1 MSVKIRLNNK
11 NFLAGNSMV
20 IGGRL
25 FEGEAPAQQ
34 TQQPA
39 ANNANQNQAAPAQ
52 NAQTAPAQ
60 NTQTAPAQQTAN
72 QNQNTQ
78 TQQTQQPQNSST
90 GQTIDQQVQ
99 GVLVKHFGGMQ
110 QAIAADLKAIQGP
123 QWVNVI
129 APKDQSL
136 NSVMAALQE
145 YVKQNVEVAKKFVA
159 GNQQQNAST
168 GQNNQNASTGQNT
181 STGA

>member
-25 FEGEAPAQQ
+25 FEADENQTQQ
-34 TQQPA
+34 TQQPM
-39 ANNANQNQAAPAQ
+39 ANNANQNQTAPAQ
-52 NAQTAPAQ
+52 NAQTTPAQ
-60 NTQTAPAQQTAN
+60 NTQTASAQQPTN
-72 QNQNTQ
+72 QNQNAQ
-78 TQQTQQPQNSST
+78 PQQTQQPQNAST
-90 GQTIDQQVQ
+90 GQTLDQQVQ
-99 GVLVKHFGGMQ
+99 GVLVKHFSGLQ
-110 QAIAADLKAIQGP
+110 QAIAADLKSIQGP

-145 YVKQNVEVAKKFVA
+145 YVKQNVEVAKKFIA

-168 GQNNQNASTGQNT
+168 GA
-181 STGA
+181 